1 VGASAQSS
9 HDPAVEQL
17 PYSWLFVPPQMG
29 PGPLNNGWE
38 VRYTTD
44 TVPGRVYY
52 FNRHNQAT
60 TAMDPRL
67 TQLPAGQD
75 QVQI

>member
-1 VGASAQSS
+1 M
-9 HDPAVEQL
+9 
-17 PYSWLFVPPQMG
+17 W
-29 PGPLNNGWE
+29 PGPLTDGWE

-44 TVPGRVYY
+44 TVPGQVYY
-52 FNRHNQAT
+52 FNRHIKAT

-75 QVQI
+75 QSQI